1 MDFRNVKSLSV
12 GGKPVSKLFVGGR
25 LVWKKEEP
33 QPTGD
38 PYVETL
44 GQSDSFWA
52 APMDQLGCVV
62 APAAPQHFAFS
73 VDMRFDDGYSVAG
86 DYGIFGFTKCNALYN
101 QNMMSVSASDLS
113 VYAYAP
119 GAVLNVNGARQ
130 LVTPGARHL
139 IKFDYDPSV
148 GNSVD
153 VDGSVSRQSSTTL
166 KMPYDTS
173 FRFGGNASTKSV
185 TSVSRPVRMR
195 VYGIK
200 IYLAGSLVA
209 DLTPYKDG
217 DVVGMVDAVSGRKW
231 PGTNLLYGE

>member
-1 MDFRNVKSLSV
+1 MDLRRVKSLSI
-12 GGKPVSKLFVGGR
+12 GGKPVAKLYVGGR
-25 LVWKKEEP
+25 LTWEKQRP

-52 APMDQLGCVV
+52 APMDQLGCIV

-73 VDMRFDDGYSVAG
+73 VDMRFDDGFYS
-86 DYGIFGFTKCNALYN
+86 DTFGIFGFTKTNVMYPDNMRNL
-101 QNMMSVSASDLS
+101 QNDVSN

-119 GAVLNVNGARQ
+119 TSVLNSNGIREY
-130 LVTPGARHL
+130 VSPGVRHL
-139 IKFDYDPSV
+139 IKFDFDPEV

-153 VDGSVSRQSSTTL
+153 VDGSRSTGSAKTQKL
-166 KMPYDTS
+166 PYDS
-173 FRFGGNASTKSV
+173 CFVFGGISSSKIVASV
-185 TSVSRPVRMR
+185 TRPVKMR

-200 IYLAGSLVA
+200 IYQFHDLVA
-209 DLTPYKDG
+209 DLVPYQDG
-217 DVVGMVDAVSGRKW
+217 GVVGMVDAVSGRKW